1 MGRLFGTDGVRGMAN
16 TALTCDVAMNIG
28 RALGVS
34 VGEEGKRPCVLVGQ
48 DTRRSSDMIVA
59 ALVAGLCSVGVDVRL
74 LGVMPSPAVAF
85 LTRQYGADGG
95 VMIGAAHTPC
105 EYNGI
110 KVFDREGQ
118 KSTALEERIE
128 AVILDGAGVMSC
140 PVGGDV
146 GTVSEQPRAAEEYV
160 QYLTATT
167 SVDLRGMRVA
177 VDAANGAAAVTAE
190 RVFRDLGA
198 EPLMLNTAPDG
209 VNINRGCGTA
219 QVDGLVEFV
228 KTHKCF
234 AGIAFDGDGERCVAV
249 DEKGNLVDGDR
260 MLAAFALDAKE
271 KGTPSSD
278 IVCATA
284 LSNLGFFRFCEENG
298 IRVITAASGSRA
310 VAETMA
316 ASGCMLGGEPTGSV
330 VMKAFSATADG
341 ELTAVQLLALCRD
354 KGCKLSAIEAQMPR
368 SPQVMFTVKA
378 DASAKAAFVADK
390 ALQEYIAK
398 ADASLRPEGRV
409 TVRPSETEPLIRIVV
424 EGREFDDI
432 NRVAVALTDTVKQT
446 IGVKTV

>member
-16 TALTCDVAMNIG
+16 TALTCDMAMNIG

-34 VGEEGKRPCVLVGQ
+34 VGEGHRPCVLLGR
-48 DTRRSSDMIVA
+48 DTRRSSAMIAAAVA
-59 ALVAGLCSVGVDVRL
+59 AGLCSVGVEVRM
-74 LGVMPSPAVAF
+74 LGVVPAPAVAY
-85 LTRQYGADGG
+85 LTRASGADGG

-110 KVFDREGQ
+110 KVFDHEGK
-118 KSTALEERIE
+118 KSSALESRIE
-128 AVILDGAGVMSC
+128 AVLLDGAGVMTC

-146 GTVSEQPRAAEEYV
+146 GTMIEQPRAAEEYV
-160 QYLTATT
+160 QYLTSTAPA
-167 SVDLRGMRVA
+167 DLRGMRIA

-198 EPLMLNTAPDG
+198 EPLMLNVQSDG
-209 VNINRGCGTA
+209 VNINDGCGTA

-234 AGIAFDGDGERCVAV
+234 GGVAFDGDGERCVAV
-249 DEKGNLVDGDR
+249 DEKGNLLDGDR

-271 KGTPSSD
+271 KGELAGES
-278 IVCATA
+278 VCATQ
-284 LSNLGFFRFCEENG
+284 LSNLGFFRFCEEKG
-298 IRVITAASGSRA
+298 IRVVTAETGSRA
-310 VAETMA
+310 VAEQMA
-316 ASGCMLGGEPTGSV
+316 AAGCVLGGEPTGSLI
-330 VMKAFSATADG
+330 MKKFSATADG
-341 ELTAVQLLALCRD
+341 QLTALQLLAMCRE

-368 SPQVMFTVKA
+368 SPQVMISVKA
-378 DASAKAAFVADK
+378 DAAAKAAYVADK
-390 ALQEYIAK
+390 ALLAHIAEV
-398 ADASLRPEGRV
+398 DASLGNEGRV

-432 NRVAVALTDTVKQT
+432 NRVAVALADTVKKA